1 MYLSPGNLGEVS
13 DMLGR
18 FSAADAGQSGL
29 ADGSDAR
36 SAALRLMSNALAQ
49 LDSDASIPA
58 VIGAHLQSA
67 IDLLWA
73 SASGSHGSTQLH

>member
-1 MYLSPGNLGEVS
+1 
-13 DMLGR
+13 
-18 FSAADAGQSGL
+18 
-29 ADGSDAR
+29 
-36 SAALRLMSNALAQ
+36 MSNALAQ

-67 IDLLWA
+67 IDLLWV